1 MDVSFVV
8 GISSAVNL
16 SPGNKYEEILQNIR
30 TILATPVGSVP
41 LDRDFGVD
49 MSFIDRPLPKA
60 QAEIASGI
68 VSAIRTYEPRVSVKA
83 ITWTA
88 DADGVLRPKVTVR
101 INDTE

>member
-1 MDVSFVV
+1 MNVSFVV
-8 GISSAVNL
+8 GISSEVNL
-16 SPGNKYEEILQNIR
+16 SPANEYEEILQNIR
-30 TILATPVGSVP
+30 TILSTPVGSVP

-68 VSAIRTYEPRVSVKA
+68 VNAIKTYEPRVSVKS

-88 DADGVLRPKVTVR
+88 DADGILRPKVAVR

>member
-16 SPGNKYEEILQNIR
+16 SPANEYEEILQNIR
-30 TILATPVGSVP
+30 TILSTPVGSVP

-60 QAEIASGI
+60 QAEMASGI
-68 VSAIRTYEPRVSVKA
+68 VNALRTYEPRVSVQS

-88 DADGVLRPKVTVR
+88 EEDGVLRPKVTVR

>member
-1 MDVSFVV
+1 MDISLVV
-8 GISSAVNL
+8 GIPSEVNL
-16 SPGNKYEEILQNIR
+16 SPANKYEEILQNVR

-49 MSFIDRPLPKA
+49 MRFIDRPLPKA
-60 QAEIASGI
+60 QAEISSGI
-68 VSAIRTYEPRVSVKA
+68 VNAIRTYEPRVSVKA

-88 DADGVLRPKVTVR
+88 DTDGILRPKVTVR